1 MATKPDASSNP
12 LAVSNVNPHLI
23 NVQYAVRGELAVKAE
38 KYRDMLRERPNDHGL
53 PFDRVINAN
62 IGNPQQ
68 KGLDQPPL
76 TFGRQVCSAVS
87 RVPRVEKSVVI
98 ARSANLLA
106 GVVLL
111 GCGVDGIS
119 SINGIGQGYL
129 PKGCHR
135 ARQGVVRRDWFNRR
149 IFPLAGHRVHSQA
162 SC

>member
-1 MATKPDASSNP
+1 MARRLLCSWSIRSPVLNPSLSTPTPTLRTMTTKADASLNP

-76 TFGRQVCSAVS
+76 TFGRQVCSTF
-87 RVPRVEKSVVI
+87 P
-98 ARSANLLA
+98 
-106 GVVLL
+106 
-111 GCGVDGIS
+111 DG
-119 SINGIGQGYL
+119 
-129 PKGCHR
+129 
-135 ARQGVVRRDWFNRR
+135 
-149 IFPLAGHRVHSQA
+149 
-162 SC
+162 